1 MGAPTKNQPSSPVH
15 GILHKLPTS
24 RKLRLIIFVFAATMF
39 SVLALVYLGA
49 KITSAARAYV
59 AGEGLWS
66 KAQKEAAIRLQEYAY
81 TRDERDYQE
90 FLESLSVPLGDRKA
104 RLEMEKPD
112 CDDRVAAAGFRQGKI
127 PEPDIPSLIML
138 FRRFRR
144 TEVISTAANIWE
156 RGDNEIDKLRLVGMQ
171 LHDVISSGNA
181 AEPHLAALAH
191 QIEEEDGRLTPLERD
206 FSVALSNGA
215 RRIDRMMMIGL
226 PLAGLVLLG
235 LGL

>member
-1 MGAPTKNQPSSPVH
+1 MDATTTKQPASPVH
-15 GILHKLPTS
+15 GILRKLPTS
-24 RKLRLIIFVFAATMF
+24 RKLQLIVFVFVGIVF
-39 SVLALVYLGA
+39 SVLTLVYLGA
-49 KITSAARAYV
+49 RITSAARAYV

-127 PEPDIPSLIML
+127 PEPDIPGLIML

-144 TEVISTAANIWE
+144 TEVITTAATIWE
-156 RGDNEIDKLRLVGMQ
+156 QGDNEIDKLRIVGAQ
-171 LHDVISSGNA
+171 LH
-181 AEPHLAALAH
+181 
-191 QIEEEDGRLTPLERD
+191 
-206 FSVALSNGA
+206 GA
-215 RRIDRMMMIGL
+215 IKVGD
-226 PLAGLVLLG
+226 
-235 LGL
+235 